1 MWNTGHLAKERLGG
15 ADMLVAL
22 VLMVIPLILWVFM
35 KNGQKL
41 SVLPRDGLGK
51 SSVALDIAFILFFFP
66 IVLLTDSANDSEAA
80 LNPALAGA
88 LTIIP
93 VAACVTGLISMIKS
107 KERCVLVFVSTTLGL
122 GLLLGA
128 VGYWFI

>member
-1 MWNTGHLAKERLGG
+1 MWNTGHLVKERLGG

-35 KNGQKL
+35 KSGQKL

-66 IVLLTDSANDSEAA
+66 IVLLT
-80 LNPALAGA
+80 GA

-93 VAACVTGLISMIKS
+93 VAACVTGLISMTKS